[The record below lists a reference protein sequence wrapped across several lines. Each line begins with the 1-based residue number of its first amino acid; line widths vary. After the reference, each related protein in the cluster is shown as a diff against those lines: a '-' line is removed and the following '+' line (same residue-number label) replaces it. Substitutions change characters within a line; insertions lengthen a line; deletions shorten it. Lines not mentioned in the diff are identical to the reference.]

1 MKQLLTRLLLLC
13 TLLGSGPAFADHLRA
28 HLLLGASLS
37 GAQEVPAVTTN
48 ARGAV
53 SFTLNPTRDTLFIAG
68 SFSGLSGPV
77 TMAHTHN
84 GFRGAAGPV
93 VTDLF
98 RFIRGNRIQGF
109 LTGADIDRGKLDR
122 YLRGGYYLNIHTA
135 ANPGGEI
142 RGQIEMEKDEQFSA
156 VINGAQEVPPV
167 TTAAVGR
174 GSFNLSQSQDKL
186 KFRAVVSGLS
196 GPITMCHF
204 HQGATGA
211 AGPVVLDLMSF
222 VSGNVIEGEVT
233 PTPAI
238 VTAMLA
244 GQIYI
249 NIHTAANPG
258 GEVRGQLVRDARY
271 LSHDARFDGSQMVPA
286 VATTA
291 KGVSYLRLNTTFDTL
306 QVFVAHTG
314 LSGPA
319 TNLTLFQADAG
330 QANPATAL
338 VNVPIPA
345 GTPSAFSV
353 TLTGLNTAAV
363 NLFLTGGVNMVF
375 TTAANPNGEIR
386 GQVFR
391 LAREGYTFS
400 LNGAQERPNPVTTAG
415 YGSGFVSMDRD
426 QSNVHFSMA
435 WGGLSG
441 PVTVGHFHSGL
452 RTQAGPVVFDLAP
465 FFGPSGGAAIS
476 AEGFW
481 QPTGN
486 AGPNATRPFTARR
499 ALQFRRDSMYV
510 NIHTAANPSGEI
522 RGQVFRGAKDLAI
535 VLATQPAALVA
546 ESFAAYPNPVRD
558 ALTVAFEARRAN
570 AGTLQVQDL
579 LGRTVATQAIAV
591 RAGVNRQTLLLPGV
605 APGVYL
611 LTVESEGSRVV
622 SRFVKE

>member
-1 MKQLLTRLLLLC
+1 MKQFLTRLLLLC
-13 TLLGSGPAFADHLRA
+13 TLLGSSSAFADHLRA

-37 GAQEVPAVTTN
+37 GAQEVPAVTTA

-53 SFTLNPTRDTLFIAG
+53 SFTLNPTRDTLFISG
-68 SFSGLSGPV
+68 SFTGLSGPI

-84 GFRGAAGPV
+84 GFRGVAGPV

-142 RGQIEMEKDEQFSA
+142 RGQIEVEKDEEFVASLS
-156 VINGAQEVPPV
+156 GAQEVPPV
-167 TTAAVGR
+167 TTNGVGV
-174 GSFNLSQSQDKL
+174 GTFNLAQSQDKL
-186 KFRAVVSGLS
+186 KFRVVVGGLS

-204 HQGATGA
+204 HQGAAGA

-222 VSGNVIEGEVT
+222 VSGNVIEGEVA

-249 NIHTAANPG
+249 NVHTAANPG
-258 GEVRGQLVRDARY
+258 GEIRGQLIRDARY
-271 LSHDARFDGSQMVPA
+271 LSHDARLDGAQMVPA
-286 VATTA
+286 VTTTA
-291 KGVSYLRLNTTFDTL
+291 RAVSFLRLNTTLDSL
-306 QVFVAHTG
+306 RLFVAHTG
-314 LSGPA
+314 LSGAP
-319 TNLTLFQADAG
+319 TNFTLFQADAG
-330 QANPATAL
+330 QANPAAPIA
-338 VNVPIPA
+338 NVAIPA
-345 GTPSAFSV
+345 GTPAAFSV
-353 TLTGLNTAAV
+353 LFTSPTPALI
-363 NLFLTGGVNMVF
+363 NLFLQGGVNMVF

-386 GQVFR
+386 GQVYR

-400 LNGAQERPNPVTTAG
+400 MNGAQERPTPVVSAG

-441 PVTVGHFHSGL
+441 PVTVGHFHSAL

-486 AGPNATRPFTARR
+486 AGTNATRPFTARR

-510 NIHTAANPSGEI
+510 NIHTAANPGGEI
-522 RGQVFRGAKDLAI
+522 RGQVFRGAKDLSI

-558 ALTVAFEARRAN
+558 ALTVTFEARRAN
-570 AGTLQVQDL
+570 SGTLQIQDL

-591 RAGVNRQTLLLPGV
+591 RAGANRQTLLLPGV

-611 LTVESEGSRVV
+611 LTVESEGSRMV
-622 SRFVKE
+622 SRIVKE